1 MKAVIDARLDATE
14 KELGEL
20 YLPRIIRLCRK
31 FKFSEVDS
39 KIAIYALV
47 IQSGYDHEGRF
58 GYGIDCLTCCQNLDI
73 PLRDILEFLDKDRL
87 HMEQGFFPD
96 VQDSYILS
104 CAITYDTDFCK
115 ALMGSQLKSQEFL
128 KIEQTKLADVI
139 AEEPGNEH
147 YRQAH
152 DRELFLV
159 TTTKK
164 NNTVH
169 LNRDFDV
176 FFVAGMTLKPRLL
189 LLLLKTPKCPWSL
202 KQTWLWKVQQ

>member
-1 MKAVIDARLDATE
+1 MKLVIDTRLAVTE
-14 KELGEL
+14 KESSEL
-20 YLPRIIRLCRK
+20 HLPRIVRLSRK
-31 FKFSEVDS
+31 FNFSENDS

-58 GYGIDCLTCCQNLDI
+58 GYGIDCLTCCQALDI
-73 PLRDILEFLDKDRL
+73 PLREMLEFLDKDRP

-104 CAITYDTDFCK
+104 SAITYDTDFCK

-147 YRQAH
+147 YRY
-152 DRELFLV
+152 
-159 TTTKK
+159 
-164 NNTVH
+164 
-169 LNRDFDV
+169 
-176 FFVAGMTLKPRLL
+176 
-189 LLLLKTPKCPWSL
+189 
-202 KQTWLWKVQQ
+202 